1 MSNIALALK
10 EEIIRL
16 SRKETRSEVDKLRKL
31 STQYRSEIAA
41 LKRRALALE
50 QQMSKMRKQQT
61 GKNAGA
67 KDETEEATKSRFTAK
82 GFKSLRKRL
91 GLSAAEIG
99 YLLDVATPTV
109 YNWESGN
116 SSPREQQLA
125 KIVMLRG
132 MGKKQVN
139 ALLDANS

>member
-10 EEIIRL
+10 EEIIRI
-16 SRKETRSEVDKLRKL
+16 SRKETRSEIDKLRKI

-50 QQMSKMRKQQT
+50 QQISKMGKQT
-61 GKNAGA
+61 GKKAVINQEAEETA
-67 KDETEEATKSRFTAK
+67 KNRFTAK

-91 GLSAAEIG
+91 GLTAAEIG
-99 YLLDVATPTV
+99 YLLDVATPTI

-116 SSPREQQLA
+116 SSPREQQMV

-139 ALLDANS
+139 AIISEKV

>member
-16 SRKETRSEVDKLRKL
+16 SRKETRSEIDKLRKI

-41 LKRRALALE
+41 LKRRTLALE
-50 QQMSKMRKQQT
+50 QQISRMGKQTSKQAVVNEEKIET
-61 GKNAGA
+61 TKN
-67 KDETEEATKSRFTAK
+67 RFTAK

-91 GLSAAEIG
+91 GLTAAEIG
-99 YLLDVATPTV
+99 ILLEVATPTI

-116 SSPREQQLA
+116 SSPREPQME

-139 ALLDANS
+139 ALINYKV